1 MASPAKKAK
10 TSHISEPIGVILAG
24 VGRIGKVHMKNI
36 LGNIRLRLKWVVD
49 VEIKAAQAAIQGLSD
64 VRATS
69 NLEEALQDT
78 SVHAIVICTPTA
90 DHREV
95 ILRALRAGKA
105 VMCEKPIS
113 LHLKE
118 TDECYNESKKLGVP
132 LFCAYQRRSDPT
144 FAGLQER
151 CKNGDLG
158 TIQVVKTTS
167 RDNPVPTLA
176 YLKISGKIFH
186 DCGSHDFDL
195 CRWITGEDPIEV
207 YSYGSAFNPD
217 IKALNDWDTVV
228 TQMKFPSG
236 AIAVVDLSRKAAY
249 GYDQRIEVLGDK
261 GMIQSNNQQKTSN
274 LCHLETGISADTNFY
289 SFQQRYEK
297 AYALELDHFADVV
310 VGKATPRL
318 THDDVRKVTL
328 IAEAAEKSAETGK
341 PVKINYNV

>member
-1 MASPAKKAK
+1 
-10 TSHISEPIGVILAG
+10 VILAG
-24 VGRIGKVHMKNI
+24 IGRIGKVHLKNI
-36 LGNIRLRLKWVVD
+36 LGNPRLRLKWLVD
-49 VEIKAAQAAIQGLSD
+49 VDLKAAQEASNGLQD
-64 VRATS
+64 VKATS
-69 NLEEALQDT
+69 NLDEALKDQ
-78 SVHAIVICTPTA
+78 SVQAIVICTPTA

-95 ILRALRAGKA
+95 ILRSLRAGKA

-144 FAGLQER
+144 FSSLQER
-151 CKNGDLG
+151 CKRGDLG

-195 CRWITGEDPIEV
+195 CRWITGEDPIEIF
-207 YSYGSAFNPD
+207 SYGSAFNPD

-228 TQMKFPSG
+228 VQMKFPSG

-274 LCHLETGISADTNFY
+274 LIHLESGIAADTNHF

-297 AYALELDHFADVV
+297 TYALEMDHFVDVV
-310 VGKATPRL
+310 VGKAQPRL

-328 IAEAAEKSAETGK
+328 IAEAAEKSAELGK
-341 PVKINYNV
+341 PVKMDYNV